1 MLTKQCM
8 LTCFWT
14 ARLNFD
20 LSNSQYVEII
30 CQIFGTP
37 PTILIDRSYVAIFC
51 LNLIIIQN
59 INQKS
64 ESEIY
69 FNLMDIFWFTL
80 SPRQSMK
87 R

>member
-51 LNLIIIQN
+51 LNLIINQN
-59 INQKS
+59 ILIKNH
-64 ESEIY
+64 
-69 FNLMDIFWFTL
+69 NLKYI
-80 SPRQSMK
+80 SI
-87 R
+87 